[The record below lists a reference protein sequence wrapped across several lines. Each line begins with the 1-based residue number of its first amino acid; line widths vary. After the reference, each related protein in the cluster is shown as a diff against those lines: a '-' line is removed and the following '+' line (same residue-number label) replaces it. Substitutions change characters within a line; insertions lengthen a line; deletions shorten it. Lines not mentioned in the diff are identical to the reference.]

1 MRTLEFGV
9 LFRGVESLRRCALT
23 SPDQANG
30 SFTTLGIASCALSY
44 LYSHIRDHY
53 DFVLYYTYGVLP
65 DIPLVYGGVYSAV

>member
-1 MRTLEFGV
+1 M
-9 LFRGVESLRRCALT
+9 LFRGVAIAAAMRSH

-44 LYSHIRDHY
+44 LYPYIRDHY
-53 DFVLYYTYGVLP
+53 EFVLCYTCGVLP